1 MIAALAAVLAPVVLQ
16 AEVLAVLSVLVISR
30 VVILKDPVQ
39 AVIVLKDQKE
49 EVVANVVKE
58 VIAAEK
64 EAKELLS
71 KDVKDLVVAAQ
82 ALAEEVLVLVVL
94 VVAAIANSEALLD
107 QVEIATLAVDQV
119 HHTEVVQRKTEHAL
133 VQDLQAIKAKKT
145 VLKNVINL

>member
-1 MIAALAAVLAPVVLQ
+1 L
-16 AEVLAVLSVLVISR
+16 
-30 VVILKDPVQ
+30 
-39 AVIVLKDQKE
+39 
-49 EVVANVVKE
+49 
-58 VIAAEK
+58 IAAEK

-119 HHTEVVQRKTEHAL
+119 HHTEVVVQRKTEHAL

>member
-1 MIAALAAVLAPVVLQ
+1 
-16 AEVLAVLSVLVISR
+16 
-30 VVILKDPVQ
+30 VVILKDHVL
-39 AVIVLKDQKE
+39 AVIVRKDQIE

-58 VIAAEK
+58 AIVAVKEVID
-64 EAKELLS
+64 LHS
-71 KDVKDLVVAAQ
+71 KDAKDLVVAAQ

-107 QVEIATLAVDQV
+107 QVEIATLAVVQV